1 MADNVRS
8 HRSRDA
14 LARGEFDSA
23 VPDASGDPLAELARL
38 IGQSDANGEGGR
50 QERYEER
57 YETDRYEANGYE
69 APAAADGAAN
79 AGLDWAADE
88 DYAEESGHGRGRYA
102 APPPPAASYPAVS
115 SPAQGYEDEPPA
127 GPRFFSGP
135 AAAFNGFRE
144 DEGNGAN
151 ADYAPHSEQPPAPA
165 PGRRALPFGIAPRE
179 QPYPAGAD
187 EHDGGQGYAPDDYDD
202 EDETPRRRS
211 GLVLVMAVLGLA
223 VIGTAGAF
231 GYRAMFGG
239 AVLPQLPPIIKANG
253 GPNKIVPTDAPA
265 ANPGQ
270 PGAAGAPPAEH
281 LAPPPEQPVD
291 LAKTAPRVVST
302 IPVGPGANPAPPIA
316 PVPPPP
322 APAPPAAVAP
332 TPPAPA
338 VAAPVPPP
346 PAQASAEPKKVH
358 TVQIHADQPTGNAA
372 PAAPPP
378 RRQASVPS
386 APPPRGNAPLSI
398 VPGGGGD
405 AAPEPAPP
413 RSHAAAPAV
422 HAPLTVASAGPA
434 TATEARASGGG
445 GYDVQVSSQR
455 SEAEAKASFHALQ
468 AKFPKELGGREPI
481 VRRADLGDKGIYYR
495 ALVGPFASMEEAAG
509 LCSSLKAAGGNC
521 LIQRN

>member
-57 YETDRYEANGYE
+57 YETDRYEADGYA
-69 APAAADGAAN
+69 APAAANGAAN

-88 DYAEESGHGRGRYA
+88 DYAEQSGHGQGRYP
-102 APPPPAASYPAVS
+102 APPPPAASHPAAS
-115 SPAQGYEDEPPA
+115 SPVQGYEDEPPA

-144 DEGNGAN
+144 DEGNGNGAN
-151 ADYAPHSEQPPAPA
+151 ADYAPHSEQPSAPA
-165 PGRRALPFGIAPRE
+165 PGRRALPFGVAPRE
-179 QPYPAGAD
+179 QPYPAAAD
-187 EHDGGQGYAPDDYDD
+187 EHDGGHDYAPEDYDD

-211 GLVLVMAVLGLA
+211 GLVVVMAVLGLA

-239 AVLPQLPPIIKANG
+239 SVLPQLPPIIKANSV
-253 GPNKIVPTDAPA
+253 PNKIVPTDAPA

-270 PGAAGAPPAEH
+270 PGAAGAPPA

-291 LAKTAPRVVST
+291 LNKTAPRVVST
-302 IPVGPGANPAPPIA
+302 IPVGPGASPASPIA
-316 PVPPPP
+316 PISPPP
-322 APAPPAAVAP
+322 APALPAAVAP
-332 TPPAPA
+332 PAPA
-338 VAAPVPPP
+338 LAAPVPPP
-346 PAQASAEPKKVH
+346 AAQASAEPKKVH

-372 PAAPPP
+372 PPAAPPP

-386 APPPRGNAPLSI
+386 APPPPRGNAPLSI

-405 AAPEPAPP
+405 AAADPAPP
-413 RSHAAAPAV
+413 RSHAAAPPAR
-422 HAPLTVASAGPA
+422 APLTVASAGPA
-434 TATEARASGGG
+434 PAPAAGASGGG
-445 GYDVQVSSQR
+445 GYAVQVSSQR
-455 SEAEAKASFHALQ
+455 SEAEAKSSFQALR

>member
-50 QERYEER
+50 QDRYDERYQ
-57 YETDRYEANGYE
+57 TDRYEANGYD
-69 APAAADGAAN
+69 APAATDGAAD

-88 DYAEESGHGRGRYA
+88 DYAEESGHGRGRNA
-102 APPPPAASYPAVS
+102 APPPPAGSYQAVS

-144 DEGNGAN
+144 DEGDGAN
-151 ADYAPHSEQPPAPA
+151 ADYAPRSEPPPAPV
-165 PGRRALPFGIAPRE
+165 PDRRALPFGVAPRE
-179 QPYPAGAD
+179 QPYPARAD
-187 EHDGGQGYAPDDYDD
+187 EHDGGQDYAPDDYDD
-202 EDETPRRRS
+202 EDETPRRPS

-231 GYRAMFGG
+231 GYHAMFGG
-239 AVLPQLPPIIKANG
+239 SLLPQLPPIIKANG
-253 GPNKIVPTDAPA
+253 GPNKIVPTNAPA

-270 PGAAGAPPAEH
+270 PGAAGAPPAER

-291 LAKTAPRVVST
+291 LNKTAPRVVST
-302 IPVGPGANPAPPIA
+302 IPIGPGADPAAPSA
-316 PVPPPP
+316 PVPP
-322 APAPPAAVAP
+322 APAPALPAPAAVAP
-332 TPPAPA
+332 
-338 VAAPVPPP
+338 VAPPP
-346 PAQASAEPKKVH
+346 PAQTSAEPKRVH
-358 TVQIHADQPTGNAA
+358 TVQIHAEQPTGNAA
-372 PAAPPP
+372 PAAPPSH
-378 RRQASVPS
+378 RQVS
-386 APPPRGNAPLSI
+386 APPPPRGNAPLSI
-398 VPGGGGD
+398 VPGGGD
-405 AAPEPAPP
+405 AAAEPAPP
-413 RSHAAAPAV
+413 RSPAAAPPAR
-422 HAPLTVASAGPA
+422 APLTVASAGS
-434 TATEARASGGG
+434 ATEAQASGGG
-445 GYDVQVSSQR
+445 GYAVQVSSQR
-455 SEAEAKASFHALQ
+455 SEAEAKASFHALR

-481 VRRADLGDKGIYYR
+481 VRRADLGAKGIYYR
-495 ALVGPFASMEEAAG
+495 ALVGPFASMEEAAS